1 VKIAIIGGGPAG
13 SFCAIH
19 LLRRAERLNKR
30 IEVVIFDHKNFDR
43 VGPGGCNLCA
53 GVITRSMIENLK
65 QMKVPITAEI
75 IQRRIDGFVFISE
88 GGSLEIKGSPEER
101 FYSVFRGG
109 GPIDH
114 SCPGEESFDYF
125 LLKHAKEMG
134 AVHIEEPVNDISR
147 TGDRSSKITVQYG
160 RDGELHTD
168 VVVGAFGVNSTLTK
182 RFEEMGFG
190 YRAPKVIRVGQA
202 ELTLPKEFIDKTY
215 RSRIKIFCLE
225 FPHCDKV
232 KFVALT
238 PKKGYV
244 TASLIGKGVGE
255 EEIKRVFA
263 DPRILAHFPQG
274 WQLPQRYCKCFPRL
288 PYQQARKP
296 FSDGIVM
303 IGDAHVSRFYKNGIG
318 SAFNTASWAAEN
330 ILDHGIRS
338 TDFHD
343 YYYLKCK
350 EFYYGDN
357 RVGRGLFRINDVI
370 AKNRFLARIAVALT
384 RGSKAQ
390 NIKEGGV
397 LQQML
402 WSLFTGD
409 LQYRDIILRAL
420 SLKR

>member
-1 VKIAIIGGGPAG
+1 MKIAIIGGGPAG

-19 LLRRAERLNKR
+19 LLKGARRLNR
-30 IEVVIFDHKNFDR
+30 QIEVVIFDHKFFGH

-88 GGSLEIKGSPEER
+88 GGSLEIEGGPEER

-109 GPIDH
+109 GPIDYSH
-114 SCPGEESFDYF
+114 PGDESFDFF
-125 LLKHAKEMG
+125 LLKHAKELG
-134 AVHIEEPVNDISR
+134 TRHIEEPVLDISR
-147 TGDRSSKITVQYG
+147 AGDRENLVTVCHG
-160 RDGELHTD
+160 NNGEFHAD
-168 VVVGAFGVNSTLTK
+168 VVVGAFGVNSTLMQ
-182 RFEEMGFG
+182 RFEELDFG

-202 ELTLPKEFIDKTY
+202 EFSLPIEFIDKAY
-215 RSRIKIFCLE
+215 RNHIKVFCLK
-225 FPHCDKV
+225 FPDADRV

-263 DPRILAHFPQG
+263 DPRMLAHFPQG
-274 WQLPQRYCKCFPRL
+274 WKLPQRYCKCFPRL
-288 PYQQARKP
+288 PYLQARKP

-318 SAFNTASWAAEN
+318 SAFNTAYWAAET
-330 ILDHGIRS
+330 ILKHGILGD
-338 TDFHD
+338 DFRNF
-343 YYYLKCK
+343 YYRKCK
-350 EFYYGDN
+350 EFYYGVN
-357 RVGRGLFRINDVI
+357 VIGRGLFRINDMI
-370 AKNRFLARIAVALT
+370 AKNSLFAPLQISLAIR
-384 RGSKAQ
+384 SKRRSSKKKG
-390 NIKEGGV
+390 II
-397 LQQML
+397 QQML

-409 LQYRDIILRAL
+409 LQYRDIVLRAL
-420 SLKR
+420 SIKR